1 MPGMVFLPLR
11 ARETLS
17 SSHQPDVSHATNKP
31 PETQDIPRCSRRV
44 ISQACAM
51 SGRASPS
58 TGQMVVFRPGSW
70 NHSSG
75 RVRFAGRHWGMRSM
89 VLQLVCVSHVWER
102 ASFCPPYSR
111 HLVAVVRLGTRSAP
125 YGTATSAAS
134 MNRPSDLFRFG
145 GTSSISKG
153 SPPNPS
159 RS

>member
-1 MPGMVFLPLR
+1 MYARIPDSLVSSLGSRRGLAEKPERPAMGGPCRTLGVHTPKGPGARHARSAKSRPVESIPLSVHMPGIVFLPLR

-17 SSHQPDVSHATNKP
+17 SSHQPNVSHATNKF

-75 RVRFAGRHWGMRSM
+75 RVCFAGRHWGMR
-89 VLQLVCVSHVWER
+89 
-102 ASFCPPYSR
+102 
-111 HLVAVVRLGTRSAP
+111 
-125 YGTATSAAS
+125 
-134 MNRPSDLFRFG
+134 
-145 GTSSISKG
+145 
-153 SPPNPS
+153 
-159 RS
+159 